1 MLMDVMPRRILA
13 GVGVAA
19 LFTMGVGAALADSPP
34 TTVDPTTTATTTETQ
49 SDPTTTTQSTTMS
62 TTTTTEASSTE
73 STTTS
78 SAAPP
83 PKSRAARPARHNAIP
98 AGASRQEAGAPA
110 VVQPPRSTRAGRR
123 IKRRRV
129 SKPLRVTPPLGQR
142 HFVFP
147 VAGQSSFGDTYG
159 AFRGDVHGKWHHGD
173 DVFAALGT
181 PVVAV
186 ASGTVNR
193 IGWRKAGGWRLWVR
207 DSAADEFYYA
217 HLSGYSRALFHSRH
231 VTAGQ
236 VIGFVGNTG
245 DAFPGE
251 SHLHFEIH
259 PRQLLRLHYD
269 GAVDPTTYLESWTR
283 LLDADASRP
292 LLPRRFPKRLD
303 FQREARSVFHELLL
317 ARHLIQPPES
327 IVATHDRFPAEV
339 NLPAEAAFARRPAA
353 PNPYGGTPALVVATL
368 AGLASLAVFATAV
381 LLLRAVRGLG
391 RARVSAKRT

>member
-1 MLMDVMPRRILA
+1 MLTDVVPRRILV
-13 GVGVAA
+13 GVGMAA
-19 LFTMGVGAALADSPP
+19 LFTMGVGVALADSPP
-34 TTVDPTTTATTTETQ
+34 TTVDPTTTTTTETQ
-49 SDPTTTTQSTTMS
+49 GDTTTTTQLSTTTS
-62 TTTTTEASSTE
+62 TTTTTSTA
-73 STTTS
+73 TTTTRS
-78 SAAPP
+78 VAPP
-83 PKSRAARPARHNAIP
+83 PKQKNARPAPHETVP
-98 AGASRQEAGAPA
+98 AGASRLEAGASA
-110 VVQPPRSTRAGRR
+110 VVQPQRSVRAGHRK
-123 IKRRRV
+123 KRRRI

-147 VAGQSSFGDTYG
+147 VAGPSSFGDTYG

-173 DVFAALGT
+173 DLFAALGT

-259 PRQLLRLHYD
+259 PRQLLRMHYD
-269 GAVDPTTYLESWTR
+269 GAVDPTKYLESWTR
-283 LLDADASRP
+283 LAAADATRP
-292 LLPRRFPKRLD
+292 LLPRRLPKRLD
-303 FQREARSVFHELLL
+303 FQREARSVFRELLL
-317 ARHLIQPPES
+317 ARHLIEPPES
-327 IVATHDRFPAEV
+327 ITATHDRFPAEV
-339 NLPAEAAFARRPAA
+339 NPFTQAALARRPATA
-353 PNPYGGTPALVVATL
+353 NAQGRRSALVVATL
-368 AGLASLAVFATAV
+368 AGLVSLAVFGLAV
-381 LLLRAVRGLG
+381 LLVSSARALG